1 MAWND
6 VASNQMV
13 SYLDASTSPF
23 ALNAGQSHLT
33 TLPAAN
39 QCMDKTAM
47 LTKYNLNAAI
57 LRASY
62 ESNQLVPKSAWATG
76 VSAPIFIANGTATLF
91 TGTSAPIPYPSTV
104 LAGDFIILSVRAE
117 TFNKINVPSGF
128 TLIPPDD
135 ANASLPMDYA
145 NYYKFASGSEGGTS
159 VTVTSP
165 SATLRICGMITQYR
179 NVNTS
184 IPFSP
189 SPVYFTNDIGTTI
202 FTNSAGTSS
211 AANQLGVALFS
222 ISAPSISS
230 VVSNAW
236 THRGGATFS
245 AGQSHAFTSATQAM
259 PTSGTSTG
267 TFTVNVPAQTTGTMW
282 TLFLNPV

>member
-13 SYLDASTSPF
+13 SYFDASTSGIP
-23 ALNAGQSHLT
+23 LLSGQSHFT

-39 QCMDKTAM
+39 QCMTKANM
-47 LTKYNLNAAI
+47 QAKYNLNATN
-57 LRASY
+57 LSTY
-62 ESNQLVPKSAWATG
+62 SSNQLVPRSDWAAGFSVPT
-76 VSAPIFIANGTATLF
+76 FIANGTPSLYS
-91 TGTSAPIPYPSTV
+91 TGTALIPYPSTV
-104 LAGDFIILSVRAE
+104 SAGDFIILSVRAE
-117 TFNKINVPSGF
+117 TLNKIDVPSGF

-135 ANASLPMDYA
+135 ANAGLPMDYA

-159 VTVTSP
+159 VTVTCP
-165 SATLRICGMITQYR
+165 SVTLRICGMITQYR

-189 SPVYFTNDIGTTI
+189 SPVYFNNDFETTI
-202 FTNSAGTSS
+202 FTNSGGTSS

-222 ISAPSISS
+222 ISTPSISS
-230 VVSNAW
+230 VSSSTW
-236 THRGGATFS
+236 TYRGGGTFS
-245 AGQSHAFTSATQAM
+245 AGQSHALVFATQEM
-259 PTSGTSTG
+259 PTSGTSAG
-267 TFTVNVPAQTTGTMW
+267 TITVNVPAQTAGTVW